1 MESGLDAGIDEELG
15 RDRLDHGLTR
25 LEVVVADECLVALGE
40 LDAAGHKGVL
50 GRAVDVR
57 CVLEDA
63 GHSEDGRGGDVGVG
77 LLDGLEKVVSRVV
90 DARNDVGAALRVS
103 GPDDDDWDE
112 VLVVLGDV
120 VLSRLAMTVPS
131 VRLVR

>member
-1 MESGLDAGIDEELG
+1 
-15 RDRLDHGLTR
+15 
-25 LEVVVADECLVALGE
+25 
-40 LDAAGHKGVL
+40 
-50 GRAVDVR
+50 
-57 CVLEDA
+57 
-63 GHSEDGRGGDVGVG
+63 VG